1 MADFTGKLILKGD
14 IEDDELQISGEK
26 DSLAVILALVNK
38 DIIIKPQISNS
49 KDLIKYMKRPPAKI
63 VLKIG
68 SNLVKK
74 STFIEML
81 SLLGIKKWK

>member
-38 DIIIKPQISNS
+38 NIIIKPQISNS

-68 SNLVKK
+68 SDLVKK

-81 SLLGIKKWK
+81 SLLGIKK

>member
-1 MADFTGKLILKGD
+1 M
-14 IEDDELQISGEK
+14 
-26 DSLAVILALVNK
+26 NK
-38 DIIIKPQISNS
+38 DIIIKPKISNS

-81 SLLGIKKWK
+81 SLLGIKK